1 MEAVTLNLSPT
12 VQRLLSTMTS
22 QQIATALQSVN
33 DGVTDSTTSKITKLG
48 KSKRKS
54 SATSMD
60 LTKATRPLNSW
71 MAYRSYYSPIFLT
84 LQQKEISG
92 LMKDMWA
99 ADPFKAKW
107 ALLAKAYSMIRDD
120 QGKRNAP
127 LDGFLAINAP
137 FIHVIEP
144 SQYLKV
150 IGWEATLTVKIDRR
164 LLTTNVSVNDL
175 ISNSHR
181 QGYFTGNLFNVLL
194 SENEASMMMATA
206 SQGSEN
212 TRRIDG
218 EHAGIGIAETS
229 DSLDTRKPHKRAV
242 SHVNEQSTN
251 NEYFND
257 ASNTSG
263 VPVPVMNQ
271 MVDEVSGS
279 AGTGYQAHQRHTVDH
294 DVGFT
299 YAPGAGYDHMQEQ
312 QPVTMNLTA
321 LERLSPRDFNI
332 DIEYP
337 FDATFDPDSQPFT
350 FDPFVGNQFDAFDM
364 SDGFSDNVDFEGST
378 W

>member
-1 MEAVTLNLSPT
+1 
-12 VQRLLSTMTS
+12 
-22 QQIATALQSVN
+22 
-33 DGVTDSTTSKITKLG
+33 
-48 KSKRKS
+48 
-54 SATSMD
+54 
-60 LTKATRPLNSW
+60 
-71 MAYRSYYSPIFLT
+71 
-84 LQQKEISG
+84 
-92 LMKDMWA
+92 
-99 ADPFKAKW
+99 
-107 ALLAKAYSMIRDD
+107 MIRDD

-137 FIHVIEP
+137 FIRVIEA

-150 IGWEATLTVKIDRR
+150 IGWEATLDGEGHMSMRLAHKKIDRR

-194 SENEASMMMATA
+194 SENEASMTMATA
-206 SQGSEN
+206 SQGLEN
-212 TRRIDG
+212 THRIDG
-218 EHAGIGIAETS
+218 EHADIGIAETS

-263 VPVPVMNQ
+263 VPVRVMNQ

-279 AGTGYQAHQRHTVDH
+279 AGTGYHAHQRRTVDH

-299 YAPGAGYDHMQEQ
+299 NGTFVLT
-312 QPVTMNLTA
+312 QP
-321 LERLSPRDFNI
+321 SPRPYTDC
-332 DIEYP
+332 
-337 FDATFDPDSQPFT
+337 SRL
-350 FDPFVGNQFDAFDM
+350 
-364 SDGFSDNVDFEGST
+364 
-378 W
+378 